1 MTDLAPQTGPTHG
14 FGLYVHWPY
23 CAHICPYCDFNVYAA
38 KSREAA
44 PLVTAICTDIT
55 THRALLPDHPVLGS
69 IFLGGGTPSL
79 LQPAEMA
86 QIIKTASDAFGLT
99 ETCEIT
105 LEANPNDVLK
115 ADLAGWRTAGVNRL
129 SIGVQ
134 SLDDE
139 ALKFLGRDHDARAGK
154 RAVESAL
161 AIFPSVSV
169 DLIYALPDQTSEI
182 WRAELDAM
190 LRLGAQHLSLYEL
203 TIEARTAF
211 GKAATRGTLIPMPD
225 DAQAELY
232 EITDEVTLGAG
243 LTAYEISN
251 HAISTAHQSQHNL
264 TYWRSGDWI
273 GVGPGAHGRLTIDG
287 KRIATEAARRP
298 ADYIAASAPTHETL
312 TPYQTAQE
320 MLAMGL
326 RPSEGIELSRIETL
340 SGAPLDKEKLETLAR
355 DGFITAKDGRIALTP
370 KGRLLA
376 DYIAGQLA
384 P

>member
-1 MTDLAPQTGPTHG
+1 MNTHAPQTGPAHG

-38 KSREAA
+38 KTRESA
-44 PLVTAICTDIT
+44 PLVTAICADIA
-55 THRALLPDHPVLGS
+55 THRVLLPDHPVLGS

-79 LQPAEMA
+79 LQPAEIA

-99 ETCEIT
+99 SNCEIT

-182 WRAELDAM
+182 WRVELDAM

-211 GKAATRGTLIPMPD
+211 GKAAARGTLIPMPD

-232 EITDEVTLGAG
+232 EITDEVTQAAG
-243 LTAYEISN
+243 LNAYEISN
-251 HAISTAHQSQHNL
+251 HAISPAHQSQHNL

-287 KRIATEAARRP
+287 KRIAQKPRAGRLIISLRARLRMKRSPHIRP
-298 ADYIAASAPTHETL
+298 RRRCWQWGCDPL
-312 TPYQTAQE
+312 R
-320 MLAMGL
+320 GL
-326 RPSEGIELSRIETL
+326 SCPELRTL
-340 SGAPLDKEKLETLAR
+340 SGAPLDKEKLEALAR